1 MMLDLKNIC
10 IFSVLALLVAT
21 HITQSLKITAASLK
35 PYTFIRNF
43 PYTTMIL
50 NINTFLLILLWLKNK
65 GCFELKRF

>member
-43 PYTTMIL
+43 PIHNHDPKY
-50 NINTFLLILLWLKNK
+50 
-65 GCFELKRF
+65 